1 MELTGERTLPVS
13 RDIAWHALNDTESLK
28 SAVPGCESLTASG
41 ENAFDV
47 AVNAA
52 IGPVKARFKGKLE
65 LADVQAPESYALRFD
80 MQGGAAGFSRGD
92 ARVKLEAVDANTTRM
107 TYVVNASIGGKIAQ
121 IGSRLV
127 DAAAATMAD
136 RFFTTFAAD
145 LAAKYPPVAGAPA
158 VAVAKAPGFFATL
171 WAFLKRLFGGR

>member
-1 MELTGERTLPVS
+1 
-13 RDIAWHALNDTESLK
+13 
-28 SAVPGCESLTASG
+28 VPGCESLTASG

-52 IGPVKARFKGKLE
+52 IGPVKARFKGKLA
-65 LADVQAPESYALRFD
+65 LADVQAPESYALRFGHAGWR
-80 MQGGAAGFSRGD
+80 GGLLARRCACQARCRRCEHD
-92 ARVKLEAVDANTTRM
+92 ADDLRRQRLDRR
-107 TYVVNASIGGKIAQ
+107 KIAQ

-145 LAAKYPPVAGAPA
+145 LAAKYPPAAGAPTVP
-158 VAVAKAPGFFATL
+158 VAQAPGFFATL
-171 WAFLKRLFGGR
+171 WAFLKRLFGSR